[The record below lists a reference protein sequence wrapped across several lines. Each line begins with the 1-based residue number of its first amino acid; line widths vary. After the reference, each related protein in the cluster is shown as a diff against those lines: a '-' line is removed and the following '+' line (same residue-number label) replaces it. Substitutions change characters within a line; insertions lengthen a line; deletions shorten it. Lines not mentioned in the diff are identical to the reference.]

1 MQSICAIEELI
12 LILLFVQTHK
22 CSSLSICQTGMWQTN
37 GTIFD
42 ISSILRNK
50 GYSSDILLTDLYI
63 DNNDTIYLLDSSNY
77 HVIRYFSNSTVD
89 IMIRSQNAPWPIFFD
104 YGRKFNILCIEIM
117 SFLSS
122 DCSKS

>member
-89 IMIRSQNAPWPIFFD
+89 IMIRLADFF
-104 YGRKFNILCIEIM
+104 
-117 SFLSS
+117 
-122 DCSKS
+122 